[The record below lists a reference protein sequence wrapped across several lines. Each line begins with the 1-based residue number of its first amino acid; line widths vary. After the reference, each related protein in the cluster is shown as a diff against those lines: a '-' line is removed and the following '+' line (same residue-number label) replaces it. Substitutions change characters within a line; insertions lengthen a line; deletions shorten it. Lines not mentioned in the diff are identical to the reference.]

1 MQGGQLSKPNL
12 INYSEWVAEI
22 ERLRNERPETRGLTA
37 DELAEQYGMSKK
49 RVLETVLAPLV
60 KQGRIVVTRRKT
72 YRSDGTVCWKPE
84 YAVRAVGTEVSNAK
98 ATKGKAG

>member
-1 MQGGQLSKPNL
+1 MSKPSL

-49 RVLETVLAPLV
+49 WVLSQVIAPLV
-60 KQGRIVVTRRKT
+60 AQGRIIVTRRKT

-84 YAVRAVGTEVSNAK
+84 YSVRAVGTEVSNAK
-98 ATKGKAG
+98 ATKGKARAS

>member
-1 MQGGQLSKPNL
+1 MSKPSL
-12 INYSEWVAEI
+12 INYSEWVAEV

-49 RVLETVLAPLV
+49 WVLAQVVAPLV
-60 KQGRIVVTRRKT
+60 AQGRIVVTRRRAH
-72 YRSDGTVCWKPE
+72 RSDGTVCWKPE
-84 YAVRAVGTEVSNAK
+84 YAVKSVGVEVSNVK

>member
-1 MQGGQLSKPNL
+1 MSKSSL
-12 INYSEWVAEI
+12 INYSEWVAEV

-60 KQGRIVVTRRKT
+60 KQGRIIVTKRKT

-84 YAVRAVGTEVSNAK
+84 YAVRAVGVEVPNVKQDKSK
-98 ATKGKAG
+98 KAG